1 MIMPF
6 DKVIFKW
13 FLYIYIYD
21 DIKSCNHVIF
31 LGSFIFI
38 EENIPCSQ
46 NPCEIVK
53 KFYQLI
59 YVNEEYY

>member
-1 MIMPF
+1 MIF
-6 DKVIFKW
+6 I
-13 FLYIYIYD
+13 YIYIYD